1 MELLGIKKITADQVT
16 VKGMDLYANLMLGGE
31 NIYEAKKQEEKKMQD
46 LELTFPWFKL
56 AGGTKAYMKGI
67 PEDSTLKV
75 QEHPVAIWRKST
87 GNAYVFAVNGDYM
100 EDETGLGILT
110 GMLYETRDY
119 LIYPV
124 VNAQNLI
131 AANFPVLTEENTAQ
145 MQEIYGNTATAVN
158 RDIIWPSFASVYRKE
173 SSRTDL
179 YAGAEA

>member
-1 MELLGIKKITADQVT
+1 
-16 VKGMDLYANLMLGGE
+16 
-31 NIYEAKKQEEKKMQD
+31 
-46 LELTFPWFKL
+46 
-56 AGGTKAYMKGI
+56 
-67 PEDSTLKV
+67 
-75 QEHPVAIWRKST
+75 
-87 GNAYVFAVNGDYM
+87 M

-158 RDIIWPSFASVYRKE
+158 RDIIWPSFASVYEKNHLGLTCMLAPKLDY
-173 SSRTDL
+173 SSTTKPDGSMLNYYVKLINEQKGKQGFPVLVSQKRM
-179 YAGAEA
+179 